1 MYVLCAM
8 NRVVDVRANQWVR
21 NVAKL
26 ERACPSWQCLAVK
39 DVHLSKARLTTIT

>member
-1 MYVLCAM
+1 MK
-8 NRVVDVRANQWVR
+8 RVVDVRADQGIR

-39 DVHLSKARLTTIT
+39 DVHLSKA